1 MSQAHASPDLVG
13 YGGSWP
19 DFRWPNGAR
28 LAVSVVVNFEEGAE
42 MQVGYGDPLSERLG
56 EVISVVEP
64 GRRDRGQ
71 EQIFAYGMRAG
82 LWRMLDAL
90 DRHGMRATF
99 FCCGRA
105 VEQSPRLAADIT
117 ARGHEPALH
126 GWRWRPHA
134 DYDSRVDE
142 ARDIDRAIAA
152 IEAACGEK
160 PNGFFCR
167 GAESDWTRELLI
179 ERGFSY
185 ASNAFDDDLPYW
197 DRSGLHPLL
206 VLPYALDTNDM
217 KFFHPNGFVRA
228 TEMIEYVTDALDVLL
243 AEADR
248 AGPRLLNIGYH
259 LRICGRPGRFPA
271 FEQVLARL
279 ASLGDRVYVA
289 RRDEIARAFAL
300 AVPV

>member
-1 MSQAHASPDLVG
+1 MQGEPNPDLIG
-13 YGGSWP
+13 YAGRWP

-42 MQVGYGDPLSERLG
+42 LQVGYGDAQSERMG

-82 LWRMLDAL
+82 LWRMLDSL
-90 DRHGMRATF
+90 DRHRLPATF

-105 VEQSPRLAADIT
+105 VEQAPRLAAEIT
-117 ARGHEPALH
+117 QRGHEPALH

-134 DYDSRVDE
+134 DYASREQE
-142 ARDIDRAIAA
+142 AFDIDRAIAA
-152 IEAACGEK
+152 IEVACGER
-160 PNGFFCR
+160 PTGFFCR
-167 GAESDWTRELLI
+167 GAESDWTRSLLI
-179 ERGFSY
+179 ERRFAY
-185 ASNAFDDDLPYW
+185 AANAFDDDLPYW
-197 DRSGLHPLL
+197 DRSGTRPLL
-206 VLPYALDTNDM
+206 VLPYALDSNDM

-228 TEMIEYVTDALDVLL
+228 AEMVEYVNDALDVLL
-243 AEADR
+243 AEAGR

-271 FEQVLARL
+271 FENVLSRL
-279 ASLGDRVYVA
+279 ATLGDRVYVA
-289 RRDEIARAFAL
+289 RRDEIARAFAA
-300 AVPV
+300 AVPS